1 MNINLERVITDI
13 KNLSTFTSTP
23 NLGVTRL
30 SFTKEDREAREYIK
44 SEMNKIGLKVY
55 EDGYSNLFGRLEGTI
70 KNAPVIMMGSHFDSV
85 KNGGPLD
92 GVLGVVSALEIIRT
106 LKENNINP
114 KYPLEIAAFND
125 EEGVRFGNG
134 ISNSRAMA
142 GLMTEKELDTVRD
155 IDNITLRQAME
166 DFGIDINLKNA
177 KREKN
182 SIKAFFELHIE
193 QGPILEDCKKDIG
206 LVETIV
212 GLNSYEIEFTGIS
225 GHSGTTPMNLRK
237 DALVA
242 ASKFVLDLNSIAKG
256 VAHGSVATVGELNVF
271 PNALNVIPGH
281 VFLSVDLRATKK
293 ELISSMY
300 DKMINSL
307 KDIEKTYGISF
318 EIRETLYIAPVNMN
332 QNNLEILEELSS
344 KLGYNSMRMN
354 SGAGHDSMIM
364 ADLCPTNLI
373 FVPSINGISHHPE
386 EWTDPKDFEK
396 GIKLLLNVILNMI

>member
-177 KREKN
+177 KREKGIHGHLPAYQQKWLKN
-182 SIKAFFELHIE
+182 FKKHSI
-193 QGPILEDCKKDIG
+193 
-206 LVETIV
+206 
-212 GLNSYEIEFTGIS
+212 
-225 GHSGTTPMNLRK
+225 
-237 DALVA
+237 
-242 ASKFVLDLNSIAKG
+242 
-256 VAHGSVATVGELNVF
+256 
-271 PNALNVIPGH
+271 
-281 VFLSVDLRATKK
+281 
-293 ELISSMY
+293 
-300 DKMINSL
+300 
-307 KDIEKTYGISF
+307 
-318 EIRETLYIAPVNMN
+318 
-332 QNNLEILEELSS
+332 
-344 KLGYNSMRMN
+344 
-354 SGAGHDSMIM
+354 
-364 ADLCPTNLI
+364 
-373 FVPSINGISHHPE
+373 
-386 EWTDPKDFEK
+386 
-396 GIKLLLNVILNMI
+396 